1 MGKIEK
7 SVAKT
12 ETKFSQ
18 EKIISSKK
26 ITGIQKDVL
35 RALLENR
42 DYTLT
47 EVNEILE
54 KFSKR
59 EVIQ

>member
-1 MGKIEK
+1 MGKVEK
-7 SVAKT
+7 AVAKT
-12 ETKFSQ
+12 ETKFSK
-18 EKIISSKK
+18 EKIISSKRF
-26 ITGIQKDVL
+26 TGIQKDVL
-35 RALLENR
+35 RAVLENR

>member
-1 MGKIEK
+1 MGKVEK
-7 SVAKT
+7 AVAKT
-12 ETKFSQ
+12 ETKFSK
-18 EKIISSKK
+18 EKILSSKK
-26 ITGIQKDVL
+26 FTGIQKDVL

>member
-1 MGKIEK
+1 MGKVEK
-7 SVAKT
+7 AVAKT
-12 ETKFSQ
+12 EAKFSK
-18 EKIISSKK
+18 EKILSSKK
-26 ITGIQKDVL
+26 FTGIQKDVL
-35 RALLENR
+35 RALLENK

-47 EVNEILE
+47 EVNEMLE

>member
-7 SVAKT
+7 SVTKT
-12 ETKFSQ
+12 ETKFSK

-26 ITGIQKDVL
+26 FTGIQKDVL

>member
-12 ETKFSQ
+12 ETKFSK

-26 ITGIQKDVL
+26 FTGIQKDVL

-47 EVNEILE
+47 EVNEI
-54 KFSKR
+54 
-59 EVIQ
+59 

>member
-7 SVAKT
+7 AVAKI
-12 ETKFSQ
+12 ETKFSKD
-18 EKIISSKK
+18 KIISSKK
-26 ITGIQKDVL
+26 FTGIQKDVL

>member
-12 ETKFSQ
+12 ETKFSK

-26 ITGIQKDVL
+26 FTGIQKDVL

-54 KFSKR
+54 SFSKR